1 MARIKP
7 SIIKTGKSILLIDDQ
22 EDYRNTTASII
33 QREGHEVVTVAS
45 GEEGLKLL
53 KERCFDL
60 LLLDYFMPGGFSGE
74 ETVIELRKFNPI
86 IQIILQTGYAGENP
100 PREMLKKLDIQGYH
114 DKSDGPENLLM
125 WIDIGLKAAFTV
137 QHLNRSRQ
145 SLRYILDITPELHKI
160 QQLEELLQGILLQ
173 VSGLLGIMNT
183 FIAIFPNEDLSSK
196 KNDNTQGFIALLE
209 ETELQIK
216 VATGR
221 FSDIKNIN
229 FNNNSINAN
238 IIRESLN
245 QKEIKIVENM
255 TIIPLC
261 IGKESLGVIYLEQ
274 SINLKEDIELLNI
287 FANQAAVAIQ
297 NTRLYEMATLD
308 PLTGLYVRRFFDQCL
323 LRELRIALRSNLALT
338 LIILDLNNLKII
350 NDLHGHLAGDQA
362 LTIIGKVLNKATRST
377 DYPCRYGGDEFT
389 ILLTNTSVEKSEVV
403 VNRIITQLKE
413 ELIQSSKGQIPIK
426 ISIGVSG
433 IEISKLNN
441 AELPHPVP
449 NEYFD
454 KIANNIIES
463 ADTMLYK
470 AKEDKNNSLAYYDA
484 ELKWPAFDKK

>member
-7 SIIKTGKSILLIDDQ
+7 IIKKTGKSILLIDDQ

-33 QREGHEVVTVAS
+33 HREGHEIVTAAS

-53 KERCFDL
+53 KERYFDL
-60 LLLDYFMPGGFSGE
+60 LLLDYFMPGGLSGE
-74 ETVIELRKFNPI
+74 ETVIELRKFNPF

-125 WIDIGLKAAFTV
+125 WIDIGIKSAFTV

-183 FIAIFPNEDLSSK
+183 FIAIFPDGELNSK
-196 KNDNTQGFIALLE
+196 KIDNTQGFIALIE
-209 ETELQIK
+209 ETGLLIK

-221 FSDIKNIN
+221 FSKIKSID
-229 FNNNSINAN
+229 FNNNNINSK
-238 IIRESLN
+238 IIQEALN

-261 IGKESLGVIYLEQ
+261 IGEESLGVIYLEQ
-274 SINLKEDIELLNI
+274 SVNLKEDIDLLNI

-323 LRELRIALRSNLALT
+323 LRELRTALRSNQALT
-338 LIILDLNNLKII
+338 LIMIDLNNLKTL
-350 NDLHGHLAGDQA
+350 NDIHGHLAGDQA
-362 LTIIGKVLNKATRST
+362 LTIIGKILNRVTRST

-389 ILLTNTSVEKSEVV
+389 ILLTNTSIDKSKIV
-403 VNRIITQLKE
+403 VNRIIDQLKE
-413 ELIQSSKGQIPIK
+413 QLVQSSKCQVSIK
-426 ISIGVSG
+426 ISIGISG
-433 IEISKLNN
+433 IKSSEFKND
-441 AELPHPVP
+441 ELPHPVP

-454 KIANNIIES
+454 KIAKKLIKS
-463 ADTMLYK
+463 SDTMLYK
-470 AKEDKNNSLAYYDA
+470 AKGDKENSLAFYDT
-484 ELKWPAFDKK
+484 EIKWPAFKK